1 MEKLLKTVNL
11 FEKKS
16 EPEVRL
22 WKAVIGQ
29 LVFDAFISSANKKT
43 NLDKKIARQY
53 CENPPWNF
61 SIICNLAGLEP
72 DYVTYKLKQ
81 KLNKERLKESGI
93 IWNTKK

>member
-29 LVFDAFISSANKKT
+29 LVFDAFVSSANKKT

-53 CENPPWNF
+53 CEKPPWNF

-72 DYVTYKLKQ
+72 EYVTYKLKQ

>member
-29 LVFDAFISSANKKT
+29 LVFDAFVSSANKAT
-43 NLDKKIARQY
+43 RH
-53 CENPPWNF
+53 
-61 SIICNLAGLEP
+61 CNVK
-72 DYVTYKLKQ
+72 Y
-81 KLNKERLKESGI
+81 
-93 IWNTKK
+93 

>member
-1 MEKLLKTVNL
+1 MEKLLKTVSL
-11 FEKKS
+11 FERRP
-16 EPEVRL
+16 EPETRL
-22 WKAVIGQ
+22 WKAVIAQ
-29 LVFDAFISSANKKT
+29 LVFDAFVSSANKKT

-61 SIICNLAGLEP
+61 SIICDLAGLKP